1 MLTVIILT
9 LNEEILLPQ
18 CLESLSWA
26 EDKLVFDSG
35 STDRTC
41 TIAVQYGARVVQRTF
56 DNYAAQR
63 NAALYE
69 TDSEWVLF
77 IDADERVSAELVN
90 EIHVAT
96 KDKHK
101 AGWMIPRHNYMFG
114 KLVLNAGWYPD
125 YQLRLFKREFGSYHS
140 DRHVHELLDLKGS
153 IGSLLHP
160 IIHQNYVDV
169 SEFISKQLRYAKYE
183 AHMLHNQGI
192 VPRAHN
198 YLLQPIRQFFWRYIT
213 LSGWRSGY
221 HGLLLSVLMAYSQYM
236 LYRELSRL
244 RNSDIEFS

>member
-9 LNEEILLPQ
+9 LNEEILLPH

-41 TIAVQYGARVVQRTF
+41 TIAVEYGARVVQRTF

-63 NAALYE
+63 NAALCE

-90 EIHVAT
+90 EIQVAI

-101 AGWMIPRHNYMFG
+101 EYGA
-114 KLVLNAGWYPD
+114 
-125 YQLRLFKREFGSYHS
+125 
-140 DRHVHELLDLKGS
+140 
-153 IGSLLHP
+153 
-160 IIHQNYVDV
+160 
-169 SEFISKQLRYAKYE
+169 
-183 AHMLHNQGI
+183 
-192 VPRAHN
+192 
-198 YLLQPIRQFFWRYIT
+198 
-213 LSGWRSGY
+213 
-221 HGLLLSVLMAYSQYM
+221 
-236 LYRELSRL
+236 YRE
-244 RNSDIEFS
+244 SDV